1 MATATKDYW
10 IQTIS
15 GKKFSYLDPQPE
27 SIFGIA
33 IPVQRFRS
41 CDAESYIKDIPHPL
55 SQYQYNGLE
64 VVTMLSGR

>member
-41 CDAESYIKDIPHPL
+41 CDVDVILL
-55 SQYQYNGLE
+55 SHRNTSTT
-64 VVTMLSGR
+64 V

>member
-41 CDAESYIKDIPHPL
+41 CDNEEL
-55 SQYQYNGLE
+55 S
-64 VVTMLSGR
+64 M

>member
-1 MATATKDYW
+1 MDTATKDYW

-41 CDAESYIKDIPHPL
+41 CDNAIRSLIGCGQDGK
-55 SQYQYNGLE
+55 NW
-64 VVTMLSGR
+64 V